1 MATNKTV
8 FFLIGILL
16 IVLGA
21 SMLAPYSLQIVFR
34 ENSHSFI
41 SASFVTI
48 FIGVLFVL
56 ANLERE
62 FKLNLRQTFLFSS
75 LAWIMVALF
84 GSLPFLLST
93 QNFTLSEAFF
103 ESMSGITTTGATI
116 ISDLDNSPKSIL
128 LWRAIM
134 QWLGGIGIVV
144 MAITILPLLKVG
156 GMQLFKMEGPDS
168 TEKILPRTIE
178 VATIIIS
185 TYIALTFL
193 CGFFY
198 WTFGMSIF
206 DSVSHA
212 MTTIATGG
220 FSTHNDSIGYFNS
233 SNIEIVASIFIILG
247 SIPFISYLKFA
258 QGNKKVFF
266 QDVQIRGL
274 IYLLALSIFVMF
286 LYLLFINNESNL
298 FDKIRISS
306 FNVISIL
313 SGTGYVTDDFGLW
326 GKFSLIFFLL
336 LMFIGGCAGS
346 TACGI
351 KIFRL
356 QMLLIFLKNQIK
368 KIISPNSVIILK
380 YNNQKISD
388 NFINSVIIFIF
399 TFLFIFL
406 IIAMLLSIS
415 GLDFITSISGAASS
429 ISNVGPG
436 LGDIIGPN
444 GNYKDIPD
452 ISKWILSA
460 GMLLGRLELF
470 AVLVYSF
477 RLFGEINYGNL

>member
-21 SMLAPYSLQIVFR
+21 SMLAPYSIQVIYG

-41 SASFVTI
+41 SSSFVTI
-48 FIGVLFVL
+48 FIGILFVL
-56 ANLERE
+56 ANLEKE
-62 FKLNLRQTFLFSS
+62 FKLNLRQTFLFST
-75 LAWIMVALF
+75 LAWLMVAIF
-84 GSLPFLLST
+84 GSLPFLLSA
-93 QNFTLSEAFF
+93 NEFTVSEAFF

-156 GMQLFKMEGPDS
+156 GMQLFKMEGPDT

-178 VATIIIS
+178 VAAIIIS
-185 TYIALTFL
+185 TYVALTFL
-193 CGFFY
+193 CGLFY
-198 WTFGMSIF
+198 WLFGMTIF
-206 DSVSHA
+206 DSFCHA

-220 FSTHNDSIGYFNS
+220 FSTHNDSIGFFKN
-233 SNIEIVASIFIILG
+233 SNIEIIASLFIILG
-247 SIPFISYLKFA
+247 SIPFISYLKFS
-258 QGNKKVFF
+258 QGNRKIFF
-266 QDVQIRGL
+266 NDVQIKGL
-274 IYLLALSIFVMF
+274 IYLLIISTTIMF
-286 LYLLFINNESNL
+286 LYLLFINFESSL
-298 FDKIRISS
+298 IDKIRISS

-326 GKFSLIFFLL
+326 GKFSLVFFLF

-356 QMLLIFLKNQIK
+356 QMLLIFLKDQIK
-368 KIISPNSVIILK
+368 KLIYPNSVIITK

-388 NFINSVIIFIF
+388 DFIKSVIIFIF

-406 IIAMLLSIS
+406 IMAMLLSIS

-436 LGDIIGPN
+436 LGDLIGPN
-444 GNYKDIPD
+444 GNYKDLPD
-452 ISKWILSA
+452 LSKWILSA

-470 AVLVYSF
+470 AVLVLFFPSF
-477 RLFGEINYGNL
+477 WRN

>member
-1 MATNKTV
+1 MVANKTV

-21 SMLAPYSLQIVFR
+21 SMLAPYTLQIILK
-34 ENSHSFI
+34 EGSHSFI

-56 ANLERE
+56 ANLEKE

-75 LAWIMVALF
+75 LAWIMVAIF
-84 GSLPFLLST
+84 GSLPFVLST
-93 QNFTLSEAFF
+93 QNFTFSEAFF

-168 TEKILPRTIE
+168 TEKILPRTVE
-178 VATIIIS
+178 VAAIIIS
-185 TYIALTFL
+185 TYIILTLF

-198 WTFGMSIF
+198 WIFGMSIF
-206 DSVSHA
+206 DSISHA

-220 FSTHNDSIGYFNS
+220 FSTHNDSIGYFKS
-233 SNIEIVASIFIILG
+233 SNIEVVASIFIILG

-258 QGNKKVFF
+258 QGNKKIFF

-274 IYLLALSIFVMF
+274 IYLLLIAIVIMLI
-286 LYLLFINNESNL
+286 YLIFINYESSL

-356 QMLLIFLKNQIK
+356 QMLLIFLKNQVK
-368 KIISPNSVIILK
+368 KIIYPNSIIISK

-399 TFLFIFL
+399 SFLFIFF

-436 LGDIIGPN
+436 LGEIIGPN

-452 ISKWILSA
+452 LSKWILSV

-470 AVLVYSF
+470 AVLVLFFPSF
-477 RLFGEINYGNL
+477 WRN

>member
-21 SMLAPYSLQIVFR
+21 SMLAPYSIQVIYA

-41 SASFVTI
+41 SSSFVTI
-48 FIGVLFVL
+48 FIGILFVL
-56 ANLERE
+56 ANLEKE
-62 FKLNLRQTFLFSS
+62 FKLNLRQTFLFST
-75 LAWIMVALF
+75 LAWLMVAIF
-84 GSLPFLLST
+84 GSLPFLLSA
-93 QNFTLSEAFF
+93 NEFTVSEAFF

-156 GMQLFKMEGPDS
+156 GMQLFKMEGPDT

-178 VATIIIS
+178 VAAIIIS
-185 TYIALTFL
+185 TYVALTFF
-193 CGFFY
+193 CGSFY
-198 WTFGMSIF
+198 WLFGMTIF
-206 DSVSHA
+206 DSVCHA

-220 FSTHNDSIGYFNS
+220 FSTHNDSIGFFKN
-233 SNIEIVASIFIILG
+233 SNIEIIASLFIILG
-247 SIPFISYLKFA
+247 SIPFISYLKFS
-258 QGNKKVFF
+258 QGNRKIFF
-266 QDVQIRGL
+266 NDVQIKGL
-274 IYLLALSIFVMF
+274 IYLLIISTTIMF
-286 LYLLFINNESNL
+286 LYLLFINFESSL
-298 FDKIRISS
+298 IDKIRISS

-326 GKFSLIFFLL
+326 GKFSLVFFLF

-356 QMLLIFLKNQIK
+356 QMLLIFLKDQIK
-368 KIISPNSVIILK
+368 KLIYPNSVIITK

-388 NFINSVIIFIF
+388 DFIKSVIIFIF

-436 LGDIIGPN
+436 LGEMIGPN
-444 GNYKDIPD
+444 GNYKALPD
-452 ISKWILSA
+452 LSKWILAA

-470 AVLVYSF
+470 AVLVLFFPSF
-477 RLFGEINYGNL
+477 WRN

>member
-1 MATNKTV
+1 MTSNKTV

-16 IVLGA
+16 IVLGL
-21 SMLAPYSLQIVFR
+21 SMLAPYSMQVLYK
-34 ENSHSFI
+34 EDSHSFI
-41 SASFVTI
+41 SSSFVTI
-48 FIGVLFVL
+48 FIGILCIL
-56 ANLERE
+56 ANLEKDL
-62 FKLNLRQTFLFSS
+62 KLNLRQTFLFST
-75 LAWIMVALF
+75 LAWVTVAIF
-84 GSLPFLLST
+84 GSLPFVLSNQT
-93 QNFTLSEAFF
+93 FSFSDAFF

-178 VATIIIS
+178 VAAIIIS
-185 TYIALTFL
+185 TYVILTLF

-198 WTFGMSIF
+198 WIFGMTVF
-206 DSVSHA
+206 DSICHA

-220 FSTHNDSIGYFNS
+220 FSTHNDSIGFFKN
-233 SNIEIVASIFIILG
+233 SNIEIVASLFIILG
-247 SIPFISYLKFA
+247 SIPFISYLKFS
-258 QGNKKVFF
+258 QGNKKIFF
-266 QDVQIRGL
+266 QDVQIKGL
-274 IYLLALSIFVMF
+274 IYLLAISILVMF
-286 LYLLFINNESNL
+286 LYLLFINYEGNL
-298 FDKIRISS
+298 FEKIRISS

-326 GKFSLIFFLL
+326 GKFSLIFFLF

-368 KIISPNSVIILK
+368 KLIYPNSVIITK
-380 YNNQKISD
+380 YNNHKISD
-388 NFINSVIIFIF
+388 DFIRSVIIFIF
-399 TFLFIFL
+399 SFLFIFL

-415 GLDFITSISGAASS
+415 GLDFVTSISGAASS

-436 LGDIIGPN
+436 LGEIIGPD
-444 GNYKDIPD
+444 GNYKTLPD
-452 ISKWILSA
+452 LSKWILAA

-470 AVLVYSF
+470 AVLVLFFPSF
-477 RLFGEINYGNL
+477 WRN

>member
-8 FFLIGILL
+8 FFMIGILL
-16 IVLGA
+16 AVLGI
-21 SMLAPYSLQIVFR
+21 SMLAPYFIQVIYK

-41 SASFVTI
+41 SASFITI
-48 FIGVLFVL
+48 FVGILFIL
-56 ANLERE
+56 NNLERE
-62 FKLNLRQTFLFSS
+62 FKLNLQQTFLFST
-75 LAWIMVALF
+75 LAWLMIAIF
-84 GSLPFLLST
+84 GCLPFLLSPKE
-93 QNFTLSEAFF
+93 FTFSEAFF

-116 ISDLDNSPKSIL
+116 ITDLDNSPKSIL

-156 GMQLFKMEGPDS
+156 GMQLFKMEGPGS
-168 TEKILPRTIE
+168 TEKILPRTFE

-185 TYIALTFL
+185 TYFILTLF

-198 WTFGMSIF
+198 WIFGMSVF

-220 FSTHNDSIGYFNS
+220 FSTHNDSIGFFKNS
-233 SNIEIVASIFIILG
+233 NVEIVASVFIVLG
-247 SIPFISYLKFA
+247 SIPFISYLKFVR
-258 QGNKKVFF
+258 GNKKVFF
-266 QDVQIRGL
+266 QDVQIKGL
-274 IYLLALSIFVMF
+274 IYLILISVFIMFAYLIFIK
-286 LYLLFINNESNL
+286 YESGIL
-298 FDKIRISS
+298 DKIRIAS

-326 GKFSLIFFLL
+326 GKFSLIFFLF
-336 LMFIGGCAGS
+336 LMFVGGCAGS

-356 QMLLIFLKNQIK
+356 QMLFIFLKNQIK
-368 KIISPNSVIILK
+368 KLIYPNSIIITK
-380 YNNQKISD
+380 YNNQKISE

-399 TFLFIFL
+399 SFLFLFF

-415 GLDFITSISGAASS
+415 GLDFLTAISGAASA

-436 LGDIIGPN
+436 LGDMIGPN
-444 GNYKDIPD
+444 GNYKAIPD
-452 ISKWILSA
+452 LSKWILSI

-470 AVLVYSF
+470 AVLVLFFPSF
-477 RLFGEINYGNL
+477 WKN

>member
-21 SMLAPYSLQIVFR
+21 SMLGPYALQVILD
-34 ENSHSFI
+34 EGSHSFI

-48 FIGVLFVL
+48 FIGVLFIL
-56 ANLERE
+56 ANLEKE

-75 LAWIMVALF
+75 LAWVMVALF
-84 GSLPFLLST
+84 GSLPFVLST
-93 QNFTLSEAFF
+93 QDFTFSEAFF

-116 ISDLDNSPKSIL
+116 ISDLDSSPKSIL

-178 VATIIIS
+178 VAAIIIS
-185 TYIALTFL
+185 TYIVLTFL

-198 WTFGMSIF
+198 WVFGMTMF

-220 FSTHNDSIGYFNS
+220 FSTHNDSIGFFKNP
-233 SNIEIVASIFIILG
+233 NIEIVASIFIILG

-258 QGNKKVFF
+258 QGNRKVFF
-266 QDVQIRGL
+266 NDVQIKGL
-274 IYLLALSIFVMF
+274 IYLLVISITVMF
-286 LYLLFINNESNL
+286 FYLMFINYESSL
-298 FDKIRISS
+298 LDKIRVSS

-326 GKFSLIFFLL
+326 GKFSLVFFLL

-356 QMLLIFLKNQIK
+356 QMLLIFLKNQIQK
-368 KIISPNSVIILK
+368 LISPNSVIITK

-406 IIAMLLSIS
+406 IMAMLLSIS

-444 GNYKDIPD
+444 GNYQAIPD
-452 ISKWILSA
+452 ISKWILSI

-470 AVLVYSF
+470 AVLVLFFPSF
-477 RLFGEINYGNL
+477 WRN

>member
-1 MATNKTV
+1 MTTNKTV

-16 IVLGA
+16 IVLGT
-21 SMLAPYSLQIVFR
+21 SMLAPYSLQIILR
-34 ENSHSFI
+34 EGSHSFI
-41 SASFVTI
+41 SASFITI

-56 ANLERE
+56 ANLEKDL
-62 FKLNLRQTFLFSS
+62 KLNLRQTFLFSS
-75 LAWIMVALF
+75 LAWITVAIF

-93 QNFTLSEAFF
+93 QEFSFSDAFF

-178 VATIIIS
+178 VAAIIIS
-185 TYIALTFL
+185 TYITLTFF
-193 CGFFY
+193 CGLFY
-198 WTFGMSIF
+198 WIFGMTIF
-206 DSVSHA
+206 DSISHA

-220 FSTHNDSIGYFNS
+220 FSTHNDSIGFFKN
-233 SNIEIVASIFIILG
+233 SNIEIIASIFIILG
-247 SIPFISYLKFA
+247 SIPFISYLKFT
-258 QGNKKVFF
+258 QGNKKIFF
-266 QDVQIRGL
+266 KDVQIRGL
-274 IYLLALSIFVMF
+274 IYLLGISITIIF
-286 LYLLFINNESNL
+286 LYLLFIDYESSL

-326 GKFSLIFFLL
+326 GKFSLIFFLF

-356 QMLLIFLKNQIK
+356 QMLLIFFKNQIQK
-368 KIISPNSVIILK
+368 LISPNSVIITK

-388 NFINSVIIFIF
+388 TFINSVIIFIF

-444 GNYKDIPD
+444 GNYKDIPNL
-452 ISKWILSA
+452 SKWILSA

-470 AVLVYSF
+470 AVLVLFFPSF
-477 RLFGEINYGNL
+477 WKN

>member
-1 MATNKTV
+1 MVTNKTV
-8 FFLIGILL
+8 FFMIGILL
-16 IVLGA
+16 VVLGF
-21 SMLAPYSLQIVFR
+21 SMLVPYTIQIIYN
-34 ENSHSFI
+34 ENSHSFVA
-41 SASFVTI
+41 SSFVTI
-48 FIGVLFVL
+48 FIGILFIL
-56 ANLERE
+56 ANLEKD
-62 FKLNLRQTFLFSS
+62 FKLNLRQTFLFST
-75 LAWIMVALF
+75 LAWLMVAIF
-84 GSLPFLLST
+84 GSLPFLLSPKE
-93 QNFTLSEAFF
+93 FTFSEAFF

-116 ISDLDNSPKSIL
+116 IADLDGSPKSIL

-168 TEKILPRTIE
+168 TEKILPRTFE

-185 TYIALTFL
+185 TYLVLTFL
-193 CGFFY
+193 CGLFY
-198 WTFGMSIF
+198 WLFGMSIF
-206 DSVSHA
+206 DSISHA

-220 FSTHNDSIGYFNS
+220 FSTHNDSIGFFKN
-233 SNIEIVASIFIILG
+233 SNIEIIASVFIVLG

-258 QGNKKVFF
+258 QGNKKIFF
-266 QDVQIRGL
+266 QDVQNKGFVQLVL
-274 IYLLALSIFVMF
+274 ISVLVMF
-286 LYLLFINNESNL
+286 LYLLFIGYESNII
-298 FDKIRISS
+298 DKIRISS

-326 GKFSLIFFLL
+326 GKFSLIFFLF

-356 QMLLIFLKNQIK
+356 QMLLIFLKNQVK
-368 KIISPNSVIILK
+368 KLIYPNSIIISK

-388 NFINSVIIFIF
+388 NFINSVIVFIF
-399 TFLFIFL
+399 SFLFIFL

-415 GLDFITSISGAASS
+415 GLDFLTSISGAASA

-436 LGDIIGPN
+436 LGDMIGPN
-444 GNYKDIPD
+444 GNYKAIPD
-452 ISKWILSA
+452 LSKWILSI

-470 AVLVYSF
+470 AVLVLFFPSF
-477 RLFGEINYGNL
+477 WRN

>member
-21 SMLAPYSLQIVFR
+21 SMLAPYSLQIILN
-34 ENSHSFI
+34 EGSHSFI
-41 SASFVTI
+41 SSSFVTI
-48 FIGVLFVL
+48 FIGVLFIL
-56 ANLERE
+56 ANLEKE

-75 LAWIMVALF
+75 LAWVMVAIF
-84 GSLPFLLST
+84 GSLPFILST
-93 QNFTLSEAFF
+93 QEFSFSEAFF

-116 ISDLDNSPKSIL
+116 ISNLDSTPKSIL

-178 VATIIIS
+178 VAAIIIS
-185 TYIALTFL
+185 TYIILTLL

-198 WTFGMSIF
+198 WIFGMTIF

-220 FSTHNDSIGYFNS
+220 FSTHNDSIGFFKN
-233 SNIEIVASIFIILG
+233 SNIEIIASIFIILG
-247 SIPFISYLKFA
+247 SIPFISYLKFV

-266 QDVQIRGL
+266 QDVQIKGL
-274 IYLLALSIFVMF
+274 IYLLVFSIAIMF
-286 LYLLFINNESNL
+286 FYLIFINYESSI

-356 QMLLIFLKNQIK
+356 QMLLLFLKNQIK
-368 KIISPNSVIILK
+368 KIISPNSVIITK

-399 TFLFIFL
+399 SFLFIFL
-406 IIAMLLSIS
+406 IIAMLLSMS

-452 ISKWILSA
+452 VSKWILSF

-470 AVLVYSF
+470 AVLVLFFPSF
-477 RLFGEINYGNL
+477 WRN

>member
-1 MATNKTV
+1 MTSNKTV

-16 IVLGA
+16 IVLGF
-21 SMLAPYSLQIVFR
+21 SMLAPYSMQVIYK

-41 SASFVTI
+41 SSSFVTI
-48 FIGVLFVL
+48 FIGILCIL
-56 ANLERE
+56 ANLEKNL
-62 FKLNLRQTFLFSS
+62 KLNLRQTFLFST
-75 LAWIMVALF
+75 LAWVTVAIF
-84 GSLPFLLST
+84 GSLPFVLSSQT
-93 QNFTLSEAFF
+93 FSFSDAFF

-178 VATIIIS
+178 VAAIIIS
-185 TYIALTFL
+185 TYVILTLL

-198 WTFGMSIF
+198 WVFGMTVF
-206 DSVSHA
+206 DSICHA

-220 FSTHNDSIGYFNS
+220 FSTHNDSIGFFKN
-233 SNIEIVASIFIILG
+233 SNIEIVASLFIILG
-247 SIPFISYLKFA
+247 SIPFISYLKFS
-258 QGNKKVFF
+258 QGNKKIFF
-266 QDVQIRGL
+266 QDVQIKGL
-274 IYLLALSIFVMF
+274 INLLAFSILIMF
-286 LYLLFINNESNL
+286 IYLLFINYEGNL
-298 FDKIRISS
+298 FEKIRISS

-326 GKFSLIFFLL
+326 GKFSLVFFLF

-356 QMLLIFLKNQIK
+356 QMLLIFLKNQVK
-368 KIISPNSVIILK
+368 KLIYPNSVIITK
-380 YNNQKISD
+380 YNNHKISD
-388 NFINSVIIFIF
+388 DFIRSVIIFIF
-399 TFLFIFL
+399 SFLFIFL

-415 GLDFITSISGAASS
+415 GLDFVTSISGAASS

-436 LGDIIGPN
+436 LGKIIGPD
-444 GNYKDIPD
+444 GNYKSLPD
-452 ISKWILSA
+452 LSKWILA
-460 GMLLGRLELF
+460 TGMLLGRLELF
-470 AVLVYSF
+470 AVLVLFFPSF
-477 RLFGEINYGNL
+477 WRN

>member
-8 FFLIGILL
+8 FFMIGILL
-16 IVLGA
+16 VVLGV
-21 SMLAPYSLQIVFR
+21 SMLVPYMTQFLYD
-34 ENSHSFI
+34 ENSHSFA
-41 SASFVTI
+41 SSSFVTI
-48 FIGVLFVL
+48 FVGILFIL
-56 ANLERE
+56 ANLEQE
-62 FKLNLRQTFLFSS
+62 YKLNLRQTFLFST
-75 LAWIMVALF
+75 LAWLTVAVF
-84 GSLPFLLST
+84 GSLPFILSPKE
-93 QNFTLSEAFF
+93 FTFSEAFF

-116 ISDLDNSPKSIL
+116 ITDLDNSPKSIL

-185 TYIALTFL
+185 TYVSLTL
-193 CGFFY
+193 ICGLFY
-198 WTFGMSIF
+198 WFFGMSIF
-206 DSVSHA
+206 DSVSHS

-220 FSTHNDSIGYFNS
+220 FSTHNDSIGFFKN

-247 SIPFISYLKFA
+247 SIPFISYLKFVK
-258 QGNKKVFF
+258 GNKNIFI
-266 QDVQIRGL
+266 QDVQIKGL
-274 IYLLALSIFVMF
+274 IYLLIISIVIMF
-286 LYLLFINNESNL
+286 FYLLFINYESTI

-326 GKFSLIFFLL
+326 GKFSLIFFLF

-356 QMLLIFLKNQIK
+356 QMLFIFLKNQIRK
-368 KIISPNSVIILK
+368 LIFPNSIIITK

-388 NFINSVIIFIF
+388 TFINSVIIFIF
-399 TFLFIFL
+399 SFLFIFL
-406 IIAMLLSIS
+406 ILAMLLSIS
-415 GLDFITSISGAASS
+415 GLDFITSISGAASA

-436 LGDIIGPN
+436 LGQIIGPN
-444 GNYKDIPD
+444 GNYNAVPNL
-452 ISKWILSA
+452 SKWILSF

-470 AVLVYSF
+470 AVLVLFFPSF
-477 RLFGEINYGNL
+477 WRN

>member
-8 FFLIGILL
+8 FFLIGVLL
-16 IVLGA
+16 IVLGT
-21 SMLAPYSLQIVFR
+21 SMLAPYALQILLD
-34 ENSHSFI
+34 EGSHSFI

-48 FIGVLFVL
+48 FIGVLFIL
-56 ANLERE
+56 ANLEKE
-62 FKLNLRQTFLFSS
+62 FRLNLRQTFLFST
-75 LAWIMVALF
+75 LAWVMVAVF
-84 GSLPFLLST
+84 GSLPFMLSVKT
-93 QNFTLSEAFF
+93 FSFSEAFF

-168 TEKILPRTIE
+168 TEKILPRTFE

-198 WTFGMSIF
+198 WIFGMSIF
-206 DSVSHA
+206 DSISHA

-220 FSTHNDSIGYFNS
+220 FSTHNESIGFFKN

-247 SIPFISYLKFA
+247 SIPFISYLKFL
-258 QGNKKVFF
+258 QGNRKIFF
-266 QDVQIRGL
+266 QDVQIKGL
-274 IYLLALSIFVMF
+274 IYLLIISIIVMF
-286 LYLLFINNESNL
+286 LYLLFINYDSGVL
-298 FDKIRISS
+298 DKIRISS

-326 GKFSLIFFLL
+326 GKFSLIFFLF

-356 QMLLIFLKNQIK
+356 QMLLIFLRNQIK
-368 KIISPNSVIILK
+368 KIVSPNSVIVTK

-388 NFINSVIIFIF
+388 NFFNSVIIFIF

-406 IIAMLLSIS
+406 IIAMLLSIT

-436 LGDIIGPN
+436 LGDMIGPN

-452 ISKWILSA
+452 VSKWILSA

-470 AVLVYSF
+470 AVLVLFFPSF
-477 RLFGEINYGNL
+477 WRN

>member
-1 MATNKTV
+1 MTTNKTV
-8 FFLIGILL
+8 FFLIGVLL
-16 IVLGA
+16 VVLGIF
-21 SMLAPYSLQIVFR
+21 MLAPYFIQVFYD
-34 ENSHSFI
+34 EKSHSFV

-48 FIGVLFVL
+48 FIGILFIL
-56 ANLERE
+56 NNLEEKE
-62 FKLNLRQTFLFSS
+62 FRLNLRQTFLFST
-75 LAWIMVALF
+75 LAWFMVACF
-84 GSLPFLLST
+84 GSLPFVLSPKE
-93 QNFTLSEAFF
+93 FTFSEAFF

-116 ISDLDNSPKSIL
+116 ISDLDKSPKSIL
-128 LWRAIM
+128 LWRALM

-156 GMQLFKMEGPDS
+156 GMQLFKMEGPGT

-185 TYIALTFL
+185 TYLVLTFL
-193 CGFFY
+193 CAFFY
-198 WTFGMSIF
+198 WIFGMTVF
-206 DSVSHA
+206 DSMAHA

-220 FSTHNDSIGYFNS
+220 FSTHNSSIGFFKNH
-233 SNIEIVASIFIILG
+233 NIEITASIFIILG
-247 SIPFISYLKFA
+247 SIPFITYLKFVR
-258 QGNKKVFF
+258 GNKKIFF
-266 QDVQIRGL
+266 QDVQIKGL
-274 IYLLALSIFVMF
+274 
-286 LYLLFINNESNL
+286 LYLLIISIFIMFMYLFFINYESTF

-326 GKFSLIFFLL
+326 GKFSLIFFLF
-336 LMFIGGCAGS
+336 LMFVGGCAGS

-356 QMLLIFLKNQIK
+356 QMLFLFLKNHIK
-368 KIISPNSVIILK
+368 KLISPNSIILTK

-388 NFINSVIIFIF
+388 EFINSVIIFIF
-399 TFLFIFL
+399 SFLFIFL

-415 GLDFITSISGAASS
+415 GLDFLTAISGAASA

-436 LGDIIGPN
+436 LGEVIGPN
-444 GNYKDIPD
+444 GNYKAIPD
-452 ISKWILSA
+452 ISKWILSI

-470 AVLVYSF
+470 AVLVLFFPSF
-477 RLFGEINYGNL
+477 WRN

>member
-1 MATNKTV
+1 MTTNKTV
-8 FFLIGILL
+8 FFLIGVLL
-16 IVLGA
+16 IVLGI
-21 SMLAPYSLQIVFR
+21 SMLAPYALQVVLD
-34 ENSHSFI
+34 EGNHSFI
-41 SASFVTI
+41 SASFLTI
-48 FIGVLFVL
+48 FIGILFVL
-56 ANLERE
+56 ANLEKE

-75 LAWIMVALF
+75 LAWVMIAIF
-84 GSLPFLLST
+84 GSLPFILST
-93 QNFTLSEAFF
+93 QNFTFSEAFF

-116 ISDLDNSPKSIL
+116 IEDLDNSPKSIL

-185 TYIALTFL
+185 TYLALTLL
-193 CGFFY
+193 CSFFY
-198 WTFGMSIF
+198 WLFGMTIF

-220 FSTHNDSIGYFNS
+220 FSTHNDSIGYFKN
-233 SNIEIVASIFIILG
+233 SNIEIIASIFIILG
-247 SIPFISYLKFA
+247 SIPFISYLRFA
-258 QGNKKVFF
+258 RGNKKVFI

-274 IYLLALSIFVMF
+274 IYLLLISIVIMFFYLSLIN
-286 LYLLFINNESNL
+286 YESSLL
-298 FDKIRISS
+298 DKIRISS

-356 QMLLIFLKNQIK
+356 QMLLIFLTNQIK
-368 KIISPNSVIILK
+368 KIISPNSVIIAK

-388 NFINSVIIFIF
+388 DFINSVIIFIF

-406 IIAMLLSIS
+406 IIAMLLSIT

-436 LGDIIGPN
+436 LGEIIGPN

-452 ISKWILSA
+452 ISKWILSI

-470 AVLVYSF
+470 AVLVLFFPSF
-477 RLFGEINYGNL
+477 WRN

>member
-8 FFLIGILL
+8 FFMIGVLL
-16 IVLGA
+16 VVLGF
-21 SMLAPYSLQIVFR
+21 SMLIPYTIQLAYN
-34 ENSHSFI
+34 ENSHSFV
-41 SASFVTI
+41 SSSFVTI
-48 FIGVLFVL
+48 FIGILFIL
-56 ANLERE
+56 ANLEEE
-62 FKLNLRQTFLFSS
+62 FKLSLKQTFLFST
-75 LAWIMVALF
+75 LAWLMVAVF
-84 GSLPFLLST
+84 GSLPFLLSPKE
-93 QNFTLSEAFF
+93 FTFSEAFF

-116 ISDLDNSPKSIL
+116 ITDLDKSPKSIL

-185 TYIALTFL
+185 TYLALTFL
-193 CGFFY
+193 CGLFY
-198 WTFGMSIF
+198 WLFGMSIF
-206 DSVSHA
+206 DSISHA

-220 FSTHNDSIGYFNS
+220 FSTHNDSIGFFKS
-233 SNIEIVASIFIILG
+233 SNIEITASIFIVLG
-247 SIPFISYLKFA
+247 SIPFISYLKFVH
-258 QGNKKVFF
+258 GNKSIFF
-266 QDVQIRGL
+266 KDVQIKGL
-274 IYLLALSIFVMF
+274 INLILISVLIMF
-286 LYLLFINNESNL
+286 LYLLFIGYESNTL
-298 FDKIRISS
+298 DKIRISS

-326 GKFSLIFFLL
+326 GKFSLIFFLF
-336 LMFIGGCAGS
+336 LMFVGGCAGS

-356 QMLLIFLKNQIK
+356 QMLFIFLKNQIRK
-368 KIISPNSVIILK
+368 LIYPNSVIISK

-388 NFINSVIIFIF
+388 NFINSVIVFIF
-399 TFLFIFL
+399 SFLFIFL

-415 GLDFITSISGAASS
+415 GLDFLTAISGAASA

-436 LGDIIGPN
+436 LGDMIGPN
-444 GNYKDIPD
+444 GNYKAIPD
-452 ISKWILSA
+452 LSKWILSI

-470 AVLVYSF
+470 AVLVLFFPSF
-477 RLFGEINYGNL
+477 WRN

>member
-1 MATNKTV
+1 
-8 FFLIGILL
+8 
-16 IVLGA
+16 
-21 SMLAPYSLQIVFR
+21 
-34 ENSHSFI
+34 
-41 SASFVTI
+41 
-48 FIGVLFVL
+48 
-56 ANLERE
+56 
-62 FKLNLRQTFLFSS
+62 
-75 LAWIMVALF
+75 
-84 GSLPFLLST
+84 
-93 QNFTLSEAFF
+93 
-103 ESMSGITTTGATI
+103 
-116 ISDLDNSPKSIL
+116 
-128 LWRAIM
+128 M

-185 TYIALTFL
+185 TYIVLTFL

-198 WTFGMSIF
+198 WVFGMTVF
-206 DSVSHA
+206 DSVSHS

-220 FSTHNDSIGYFNS
+220 FSTHNDSIGFFKNP
-233 SNIEIVASIFIILG
+233 NIEIVASVFIILG

-258 QGNKKVFF
+258 RGNKKIFYT
-266 QDVQIRGL
+266 DVQIKGL
-274 IYLLALSIFVMF
+274 IYLLIISIIIMF
-286 LYLLFINNESNL
+286 MYLLFINYESNL

-368 KIISPNSVIILK
+368 KLMSPNSVIITK

-388 NFINSVIIFIF
+388 DFINSVIIFIF

-436 LGDIIGPN
+436 LGEVIGPN
-444 GNYKDIPD
+444 GNYKNIPEL
-452 ISKWILSA
+452 SKWILSA

-470 AVLVYSF
+470 AVLVLFFPSF
-477 RLFGEINYGNL
+477 WRN

>member
-1 MATNKTV
+1 MASNKTV

-16 IVLGA
+16 IVLGLA
-21 SMLAPYSLQIVFR
+21 MLAPYSMQVLYK

-41 SASFVTI
+41 SSSIVTI
-48 FIGVLFVL
+48 FIGILCIL
-56 ANLERE
+56 ANLEKDFR
-62 FKLNLRQTFLFSS
+62 LNLRQTFLFST
-75 LAWIMVALF
+75 LAWVTVAIF
-84 GSLPFLLST
+84 GSLPFVLSN
-93 QNFTLSEAFF
+93 QAFSFSDAFF

-156 GMQLFKMEGPDS
+156 GMQLFKMEGPDT

-178 VATIIIS
+178 VAAIIIS
-185 TYIALTFL
+185 TYLILTLL
-193 CGFFY
+193 CGLFY
-198 WTFGMSIF
+198 WLFGMTIF
-206 DSVSHA
+206 DSVCHA

-220 FSTHNDSIGYFNS
+220 FSTHNDSIGFFKN

-247 SIPFISYLKFA
+247 SIPFISYLKFSRGDR
-258 QGNKKVFF
+258 QIFF
-266 QDVQIRGL
+266 HDVQIRGL
-274 IYLLALSIFVMF
+274 IYLLIFSTIVMF
-286 LYLLFINNESNL
+286 LYLLFINYEGNL
-298 FDKIRISS
+298 FEKIRISS

-326 GKFSLIFFLL
+326 GKFSLIFFLF

-356 QMLLIFLKNQIK
+356 QMLLIFLKNQVK
-368 KIISPNSVIILK
+368 KLIYPNSVIITK
-380 YNNQKISD
+380 YNNQRISD
-388 NFINSVIIFIF
+388 DFIRSVIIFIF
-399 TFLFIFL
+399 SFLFIFF

-415 GLDFITSISGAASS
+415 GLDFVTSISGAASS

-436 LGDIIGPN
+436 LGEIIGPD
-444 GNYKDIPD
+444 GNYKSLPD
-452 ISKWILSA
+452 LSKWILA
-460 GMLLGRLELF
+460 TGMLLGRLELF
-470 AVLVYSF
+470 AVLVLFFPSF
-477 RLFGEINYGNL
+477 WRN